1 MQTFNIG
8 NIGAN
13 ATCSYI
19 IIFTKEGGIN
29 YV

>member
-1 MQTFNIG
+1 MQTFNID
-8 NIGAN
+8 NMRAL
-13 ATCSYI
+13 ATCSYV